1 MRDIARDLPR
11 DILAVLFVGALIG
24 VSFWILRPF
33 LVAIIWA
40 TMIVVATWP
49 LMVAVQARLW
59 GRRALAVT
67 VMTLVLLV
75 VLIVPFLAV
84 IGTIV
89 ANVDTI
95 ADWVQSLATDTLPP
109 PPTWFRQL
117 PLVGEQAA
125 RAWEQIAAK
134 GIQELAARAAPYAG
148 GIMKWFVAEIG
159 NLGVVFAH
167 SLLTIVIAAILYAQ
181 GETAAG
187 TVGRFAAR
195 LSGATGEAV
204 IRLAAQA
211 IRGVA
216 LGVVVTALMQATL
229 GGLGLAVAGVPFA
242 AVLTALMFFF
252 AVAQV
257 GAVPVLVPAVIWL
270 YWSDEATRGTFLLI
284 LTIVVG
290 TLDNVVRPLLIKKGV
305 DLPLLLIF
313 AGVVGGL
320 IAFGL
325 IGIFVGPVVLAVA
338 YSLLEAWVNEG
349 RGTQTPA
356 AGQELPPK

>member
-1 MRDIARDLPR
+1 MRDTPRDLPR

-49 LMVAVQARLW
+49 AMCGAGAA
-59 GRRALAVT
+59 GGRALAVT

-134 GIQELAARAAPYAG
+134 GIQELASRAAPYAG

-167 SLLTIVIAAILYAQ
+167 SLLTIVIGAILYAQ
-181 GETAAG
+181 GEGAAG
-187 TVGRFAAR
+187 TLRRFAAR
-195 LSGATGEAV
+195 LAGATGEVAPPDG
-204 IRLAAQA
+204 AGH
-211 IRGVA
+211 RGVGRGRGHRA
-216 LGVVVTALMQATL
+216 DAVRLGRHRPCGGRGAICRGPDGCDVCLRRGPGRGRAGAGAG
-229 GGLGLAVAGVPFA
+229 GGL
-242 AVLTALMFFF
+242 
-252 AVAQV
+252 
-257 GAVPVLVPAVIWL
+257 
-270 YWSDEATRGTFLLI
+270 
-284 LTIVVG
+284 
-290 TLDNVVRPLLIKKGV
+290 
-305 DLPLLLIF
+305 
-313 AGVVGGL
+313 
-320 IAFGL
+320 
-325 IGIFVGPVVLAVA
+325 VVLERRCDVGHIPARRDHR
-338 YSLLEAWVNEG
+338 G
-349 RGTQTPA
+349 RHA
-356 AGQELPPK
+356 R